1 VKEKL
6 SIGGKINFHKGN
18 ASPAAGTLP
27 KAAVFVRGFQSDFI
41 NEMDKCR
48 KTGRGGNERHPCLA
62 FPKIAIPG
70 NFPLGF

>member
-1 VKEKL
+1 MTET
-6 SIGGKINFHKGN
+6 GQGRRARG
-18 ASPAAGTLP
+18 AAG
-27 KAAVFVRGFQSDFI
+27 AGVFCWGFQSDFI